1 MFIVIACV
9 SVCDVINSEIYLSSL
24 IIPFSHITKKVRTKM
39 AISKIGIHQSKS
51 ENKNV
56 NIFQDEMRIL
66 SFLKSFHCFLKGE
79 GPALKLFFRKNL

>member
-1 MFIVIACV
+1 
-9 SVCDVINSEIYLSSL
+9 
-24 IIPFSHITKKVRTKM
+24 M

-56 NIFQDEMRIL
+56 NIFQDEMRI

-79 GPALKLFFRKNL
+79 GPTLKLFFRKNL

>member
-1 MFIVIACV
+1 
-9 SVCDVINSEIYLSSL
+9 
-24 IIPFSHITKKVRTKM
+24 M

-66 SFLKSFHCFLKGE
+66 SFLKNFHCFLKGE
-79 GPALKLFFRKNL
+79 GPTLKLFFRKNL